1 MAEPVHAALATRV
14 EGYRHDVVAGDHALV
29 VDEPADKGGAD
40 AGPSPQNLLN
50 AALASCTAVTME
62 MYAERKGWDLDGLSV
77 AVIADGELSKG
88 TRTYEVVIELPEGLD
103 ADQRERL
110 LKIAGKCP
118 VHKALATPQPIS
130 IRAGSTA
137 T

>member
-1 MAEPVHAALATRV
+1 MAEPAHAARATRV
-14 EGYRHDVVAGDHALV
+14 DGYRHDVVAGGHSLV
-29 VDEPADKGGAD
+29 VDEPTDKGGAN

-62 MYAERKGWDLDGLSV
+62 MYAERKGWDLEGLSV

-103 ADQRERL
+103 DEQRERL
-110 LKIAGKCP
+110 LKIAAKCP
-118 VHKALATPQPIS
+118 VHKALADTQPIS
-130 IRAGSTA
+130 IRTGSTG